1 MQHTETRCD
10 QLICD
15 YQRGNG
21 QCIQE
26 IDELRRKLN
35 AAKKAVEIVCTAQKL
50 QT

>member
-15 YQRGNG
+15 YQRENG

-35 AAKKAVEIVCTAQKL
+35 AAKKAVEIVSTAQKL